1 MHLFFLAPEK
11 FVRHFR
17 RDDNTTFPAFPAAV
31 SGAG

>member
-17 RDDNTTFPAFPAAV
+17 RDDETIFPVFTATMPD
-31 SGAG
+31 AG